1 MLKDF
6 SLQSLL
12 MGLLTAF
19 VGFSSSFAVVLQG
32 IKATGATD
40 QQAASGLMALSVAM
54 GVCGIVLSLWKRM
67 PISIAWSTPG
77 AAFLAS
83 VGSVQG
89 GFPVA
94 VGAFLV
100 SALLIVAAGL
110 FKPLNRAVS
119 SIPPALANAMLAGV
133 LLSLCLAP
141 VKAVAFNPWL
151 GLPIVVAFF
160 LAAAVNRLFAVPVAL
175 VAFVL
180 VIAFG
185 VPIEPAALAHLGDS
199 LVPAPALTMP
209 AFTTA
214 GLISIALPLFI
225 ITMASQNI
233 PGITVLRV
241 NGYDPVPGPLFTITG
256 LFSLASAPF
265 GGHAVNLAAITAAMC
280 AGEDA
285 HRDPKRR
292 YWSAVIGGVGY
303 VVLGLLAGAVTA
315 AVALA
320 PKILIESVAGLAL
333 IAAFSGSATYAFKDS
348 ETREAAAVTFI
359 VTASGV
365 TFGGVSGAFWGLLAG
380 GAVMALLSFA
390 RRLKTTKV
398 PSK

>member
-1 MLKDF
+1 MLKEF
-6 SLQSLL
+6 SPQALL

-32 IKATGATD
+32 IKAMGATD

-54 GVCGIVLSLWKRM
+54 GVCGIVLSAWKRM

-83 VGSVQG
+83 VGTVEG

-100 SALLIVAAGL
+100 SAVLIVAAGL
-110 FKPLNRAVS
+110 FRPLNRAVS
-119 SIPPALANAMLAGV
+119 AIPPALANAMLAGV

-151 GLPIVVAFF
+151 GLPIVIAFF
-160 LAAAVNRLFAVPVAL
+160 LAGAVNRLFAVPVAL
-175 VAFVL
+175 AAFVL

-185 VPIEPAALAHLGDS
+185 VPIAPEALAHVGDS
-199 LVPAPALTMP
+199 LVPTPVFVMPQFTAAALV
-209 AFTTA
+209 
-214 GLISIALPLFI
+214 SIALPLFI

-241 NGYDPVPGPLFTITG
+241 NGYEPAPGPLFTATG
-256 LFSLASAPF
+256 IFSVLAAPF

-285 HRDPKRR
+285 HRDPRRR
-292 YWSAVIGGVGY
+292 YWSAIVGGGGY

-320 PKILIESVAGLAL
+320 PKILIEAVAGLAL
-333 IAAFSGSATYAFKDS
+333 IGAFSASAMAAFKEP

-359 VTASGV
+359 TTASGIS
-365 TFGGVSGAFWGLLAG
+365 FGGVSGAFWGLLAG
-380 GAVMALLSFA
+380 GAVMGLGWVA
-390 RRLKTTKV
+390 RR
-398 PSK
+398 SRR

>member
-19 VGFSSSFAVVLQG
+19 VGFASSFAVVLQG

-54 GVCGIVLSLWKRM
+54 GLCGIVLSAWKKM

-83 VGSVQG
+83 IGAVEG

-94 VGAFLV
+94 VGAFLM
-100 SALLIVAAGL
+100 SALLIIAAGL
-110 FKPLNRAVS
+110 FRPLNRAVS
-119 SIPPALANAMLAGV
+119 IIPVALANAMLAGV
-133 LLSLCLAP
+133 LIGLCFAP
-141 VKAVAFNPWL
+141 VKAVAYNAVL
-151 GLPIVVAFF
+151 GLPIVIAFF
-160 LAAAVNRLFAVPVAL
+160 VVGAFNRLFAVPAAL
-175 VAFVL
+175 AAFIL

-185 VPIEPAALAHLGDS
+185 VPIAPEALVHVGDS
-199 LVPAPALTMP
+199 LMPAPVFVAPQFSL
-209 AFTTA
+209 AA
-214 GLISIALPLFI
+214 LISIALPLFI

-241 NGYDPVPGPLFTITG
+241 NGYQPPPGPLFAVTG
-256 LFSLASAPF
+256 IFSLLAAPF

-285 HRDPKRR
+285 HADPKRR
-292 YWSAVIGGVGY
+292 YWSAIIAGIGY

-320 PKILIESVAGLAL
+320 PKALIEAVAGLAL
-333 IAAFSGSATYAFKDS
+333 IAAFSASAMAAFKEL

-359 VTASGV
+359 VTASGMS
-365 TFGGVSGAFWGLLAG
+365 FGGVSGAFWGLLAG
-380 GAVMALLSFA
+380 GAVMALLPIG
-390 RRLKTTKV
+390 RRLNA
-398 PSK
+398 SKDQPK

>member
-40 QQAASGLMALSVAM
+40 QEAASGLMALSVAM
-54 GVCGIVLSLWKRM
+54 GVCGIVLSIWKRM

-83 VGSVQG
+83 IGVVQG

-94 VGAFLV
+94 VGAFVV
-100 SALLIVAAGL
+100 SSLLIVAAGL
-110 FKPLNRAVS
+110 FRPLSRAVS
-119 SIPPALANAMLAGV
+119 AIPPALANAMLAGV

-141 VKAVAFNPWL
+141 VKAVAFSPWL

-175 VAFVL
+175 AAFVL
-180 VIAFG
+180 VIVFG
-185 VPIEPAALAHLGDS
+185 VPIEPAALAHVGDS
-199 LVPAPALTMP
+199 LVPTPVLVMP
-209 AFTTA
+209 QFTTA
-214 GLISIALPLFI
+214 ALISISLPLFI
-225 ITMASQNI
+225 ITMASQNV

-241 NGYDPVPGPLFTITG
+241 NGYEPAPGLLFTATG
-256 LFSLASAPF
+256 LFSLLSAPF

-320 PKILIESVAGLAL
+320 PKILIEAVAGLAL
-333 IAAFSGSATYAFKDS
+333 IGAFSGSAMAAFREQES
-348 ETREAAAVTFI
+348 REAAAVTFI
-359 VTASGV
+359 VTASGIS
-365 TFGGVSGAFWGLLAG
+365 FGGVSGAFWGLLAG
-380 GAVMALLSFA
+380 GAVMGLGWIA
-390 RRLKTTKV
+390 RKLRR
-398 PSK
+398 